1 MLDQF
6 QQISTEKAWTMYL
19 VLRLSPDHSVPLC
32 YDRAEAANHEK
43 ILSLPHLDFL
53 SKPRC

>member
-6 QQISTEKAWTMYL
+6 QQISSEKDWTMYL

-32 YDRAEAANHEK
+32 YDRAEAANYEK
-43 ILSLPHLDFL
+43 ILSLPHLDLL
-53 SKPRC
+53 SQPRC

>member
-6 QQISTEKAWTMYL
+6 QQISVEKAWTMYL
-19 VLRLSPDHSVPLC
+19 LLRQNPHHSVPLC
-32 YDRAEAANHEK
+32 YDRPEAANYEK

-53 SKPRC
+53 PKPHC